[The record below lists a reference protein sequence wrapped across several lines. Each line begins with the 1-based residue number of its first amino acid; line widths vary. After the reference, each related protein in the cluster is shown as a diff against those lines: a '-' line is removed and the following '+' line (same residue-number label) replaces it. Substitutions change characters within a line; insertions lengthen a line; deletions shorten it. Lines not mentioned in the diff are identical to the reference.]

1 MADTN
6 KTILNML
13 LQFRRDDVFTASY
26 VLEKGEP
33 GFEISTN
40 TLKIGDGSTTW
51 ENLKIAN
58 KEVIDSLI
66 SAAISANNENYYTSA
81 QIEVIKKNLQDA
93 LDTAVDGINSTIAT
107 LATKEELAAEAKTRG
122 EEDVKLQ
129 NAIDTKLAT
138 ETFNSHI
145 DSDHAK
151 TATEITAE
159 IAAAVKVE
167 EDARKLA
174 DKAITDAIGTKDD
187 AVTATTVYGTIAK
200 TAADI
205 RGAFAKADD
214 DLKDYVDG
222 LIAAEQKTRGDADL
236 ELDGKIT
243 TLRNEIGNLTNI
255 MNFRGA
261 VESFD
266 AIETPVEGDV
276 ITFSKELKDSNDNI
290 LAKSGSEWVY
300 SAGKWVEIGTASA
313 SDAAIAALQG
323 RMTEAEG
330 DIDDLE
336 AEFVDGGRVTILEG
350 KMTTAEGDID
360 ALENA
365 MATAKGR
372 LDGLDGAIDGLEGA
386 IDGLEG
392 RVGALE
398 EAVELIN
405 DEEKGILAQANA
417 YADDLA
423 GNYDAAGA
431 AATAKSEVIG
441 ASTDDKDA
449 NTIYGAKAY
458 AKDYA
463 DGLAGNYDAAGSAAQ
478 AKSDVIGDTE
488 DDADQITIYG
498 ARAYAK
504 AQADAA
510 KAGAESTAEGYAK
523 DALDDAKAYTDAQ
536 LKAAA
541 AKVKAGTANDD
552 IIVTP
557 DTSTGETTVAHKGY
571 GSGTYTKAP
580 ESSSKTGDIYF
591 FDSIA
596 TSNGHVTG
604 GTMKSLASILEGMTF
619 IFDGGKSTD

>member
-13 LQFRRDDVFTASY
+13 LQFRRDNVFTASY

-51 ENLKIAN
+51 EKLEIAN

-66 SAAISANNENYYTSA
+66 SAAISANNASYYTSA
-81 QIEVIKKNLQDA
+81 QVDQIKKDLQGA
-93 LDTAVDGINSTIAT
+93 LENAVDGINGTIAT

-138 ETFNSHI
+138 EAFNTWKGTHEN
-145 DSDHAK
+145 DHAPS
-151 TATEITAE
+151 ATQIASD

-205 RGAFAKADD
+205 RGEFAKADD

-222 LIAAEQKTRGDADL
+222 LIAAEQKTRGDADDA
-236 ELDGKIT
+236 LDGRLDTIEGR
-243 TLRNEIGNLTNI
+243 LENVSNV
-255 MNFRGA
+255 MDFVGA
-261 VESFD
+261 GAALPAVADSQK
-266 AIETPVEGDV
+266 GDV
-276 ITFSKELKDSNDNI
+276 FVVNSGDDAGKEFVFD
-290 LAKSGSEWVY
+290 GTEWVEFGF
-300 SAGKWVEIGTASA
+300 ATANEN
-313 SDAAIAALQG
+313 AIAALQD

-336 AEFVDGGRVTILEG
+336 AEFADNGRVTVLEG
-350 KMTTAEGDID
+350 RVDTAEDDID
-360 ALENA
+360 ALESAVGGIND
-365 MATAKGR
+365 R
-372 LDGLDGAIDGLEGA
+372 LDDHDDAIED
-386 IDGLEG
+386 ITG
-392 RVGALE
+392 RVEALE

-405 DEEKGILAQANA
+405 DAEDGILAKANA
-417 YADDLA
+417 YADSLA
-423 GNYDAAGA
+423 DNYDAAGA
-431 AATAKSEVIG
+431 AADVKSEVIG

-463 DGLAGNYDAAGSAAQ
+463 DSLAGNYDAAGSAAT
-478 AKSDVIGDTE
+478 AKSEVIGDAT

-498 ARAYAK
+498 TRAYAK
-504 AQADAA
+504 AQAEAA
-510 KAGAESTAEGYAK
+510 KAGAEQTAEGYAN

-557 DTSTGETTVAHKGY
+557 DTSTGETTVAHKSY

>member
-13 LQFRRDDVFTASY
+13 LQFRRDNVFTASY

-66 SAAISANNENYYTSA
+66 SAAISANNASYYTSA
-81 QIEVIKKNLQDA
+81 QVDQIKKDLQDA
-93 LDTAVDGINSTIAT
+93 LENAVDGINGTIAT

-138 ETFNSHI
+138 EAFNTWKGTHEN
-145 DSDHAK
+145 DHAPS
-151 TATEITAE
+151 ATQIASD

-205 RGAFAKADD
+205 RGEFADADA
-214 DLKDYVDG
+214 DLKDYVDE
-222 LIAAEQKTRGDADL
+222 LIAAEQKTRGDADDA
-236 ELDGKIT
+236 LDGRLDTIEGRLENVSNVMDFVGAGA
-243 TLRNEIGNLTNI
+243 TLP
-255 MNFRGA
+255 A
-261 VESFD
+261 VADSQK
-266 AIETPVEGDV
+266 GDV
-276 ITFSKELKDSNDNI
+276 FVVNSGDN
-290 LAKSGSEWVY
+290 
-300 SAGKWVEIGTASA
+300 AGKEFVFDGTNWVEFGFATANEN
-313 SDAAIAALQG
+313 AIAVLQD

-336 AEFVDGGRVTILEG
+336 AEFATGGRVTTLEG

-360 ALENA
+360 TLESA
-365 MATAKGR
+365 VGEIEDR
-372 LDGLDGAIDGLEGA
+372 LDGHDDAID
-386 IDGLEG
+386 
-392 RVGALE
+392 ALE
-398 EAVELIN
+398 TAVELIN
-405 DEEKGILAQANA
+405 DAEDGILAQANA
-417 YADDLA
+417 YADGLA
-423 GNYDAAGA
+423 DNYDAAGA
-431 AATAKSEVIG
+431 AADVKSEVIG
-441 ASTDDKDA
+441 VSTDGKDA
-449 NTIYGAKAY
+449 DTIYGAKAY

-463 DGLAGNYDAAGSAAQ
+463 DSLADDYDAAGSAAT
-478 AKSDVIGDTE
+478 AKSEVIGDAT

-510 KAGAESTAEGYAK
+510 KAGAEETAEGYAN

-536 LKAAA
+536 LKLAA

-571 GSGTYTKAP
+571 ASGTYTKAP

-619 IFDGGKSTD
+619 IFDGGKSTN

>member
-13 LQFRRDDVFTASY
+13 LQFRRDNIFTADY
-26 VLEKGEP
+26 ILEKGEP
-33 GFEISTN
+33 GFEINTN

-66 SAAISANNENYYTSA
+66 SAAITTNNASYYTAA
-81 QIEVIKKNLQDA
+81 QVEQIKKDLQDA
-93 LDTAVDGINSTIAT
+93 LENAVDGLEGTIAT
-107 LATKEELAAEAKTRG
+107 LATKEE
-122 EEDVKLQ
+122 
-129 NAIDTKLAT
+129 
-138 ETFNSHI
+138 FNGHI
-145 DSDHAK
+145 NGDHAK

-159 IAAAVKVE
+159 IAAAVLVE
-167 EDARKLA
+167 ENARKEA

-205 RGAFAKADD
+205 REEFAEADT

-222 LIAAEQKTRGDADL
+222 LIAAEQKTRGDADDA
-236 ELDGKIT
+236 LDGRLDTIEGRLENVSNVMDFVGAGA
-243 TLRNEIGNLTNI
+243 TLP
-255 MNFRGA
+255 A
-261 VESFD
+261 AADSQK
-266 AIETPVEGDV
+266 GDV
-276 ITFSKELKDSNDNI
+276 FVINAGDN
-290 LAKSGSEWVY
+290 
-300 SAGKWVEIGTASA
+300 AGKEFVFDGANWVEFGFATANES
-313 SDAAIAALQG
+313 AIAALQD

-336 AEFVDGGRVTILEG
+336 AEFATGGRVTVLEG

-360 ALENA
+360 NLESA
-365 MATAKGR
+365 VGGIEGR
-372 LDGLDGAIDGLEGA
+372 LDGHDEAID
-386 IDGLEG
+386 
-392 RVGALE
+392 ALE
-398 EAVELIN
+398 SAVELIN
-405 DEEKGILAQANA
+405 DAEDGILAQANA
-417 YADDLA
+417 YADSLA
-423 GNYDAAGA
+423 DNYDAAGA
-431 AATAKSEVIG
+431 AAGVKSEVIG
-441 ASTDDKDA
+441 ASTDGKDA

-463 DGLAGNYDAAGSAAQ
+463 DGLADNYDAAGSAAQ
-478 AKSDVIGDTE
+478 AKSDVIGDAA

-510 KAGAESTAEGYAK
+510 KAGAEETAEGYAN
-523 DALDDAKAYTDAQ
+523 DALNDAKAYTDAQ

-557 DTSTGETTVAHKGY
+557 DTSTGETTVAHKSY

-580 ESSSKTGDIYF
+580 ESSSKTGDVYF